1 MIQYRPP
8 PPNGTFYV
16 EASIGS
22 SIKGLKAG
30 TGKYGDAN
38 SPPTVMSEL
47 KTDSNSVTPFLKI
60 GKDYENYKVDLSY
73 YRFDYGTTTWTTT
86 SFNEVDGNIFYRMT
100 GKLHSD
106 TFFLSTY
113 YKYKPKSTPDLKPY
127 IGIGIGQSWNHM
139 NETAMSDDDQ
149 TVFATIFGNTKI
161 NTSYKVDIGFDY
173 DINKKSRFNFNTSL
187 LNIGDFQSANS
198 QRYFF
203 PTSIETIAPYE
214 IINKF
219 VPIYSA
225 GLTVNF

>member
-1 MIQYRPP
+1 MIQYRP

-22 SIKGLKAG
+22 SIKGLKVG
-30 TGKYGDAN
+30 TGKYGAFD
-38 SPPTVMSEL
+38 PPNGVMNEL

-73 YRFDYGTTTWTTT
+73 YRFDYGTTKWSTVFPGST
-86 SFNEVDGNIFYRMT
+86 SLMT

-113 YKYKPKSTPDLKPY
+113 YKYKPKSNPDWKPY
-127 IGIGIGQSWNHM
+127 IGVGIGQSWNHM
-139 NETAMSDDDQ
+139 NDTEEIT
-149 TVFATIFGNTKI
+149 TPNRIIRGNTEI
-161 NTSYKVDIGFDY
+161 NTAYKVDIGFDY
-173 DINKKSRFNFNTSL
+173 DINKKSRVNFNTSL
-187 LNIGDFQSANS
+187 LNIGDFQSGNS
-198 QRYFF
+198 RRR
-203 PTSIETIAPYE
+203 IDNNVIGTITPYE

-225 GLTVNF
+225 GLSFKF